1 MDFER
6 FPMLE
11 LAYKVGRLGGIL
23 PLVYNVANEEA
34 VKCFIEGKIKYL
46 EIEKIITDM
55 VNLYQEKNIKN
66 PTIEE
71 ILKINSQVR
80 KLINEKIE
88 VC

>member
-1 MDFER
+1 MVLIMNKIKPLNIKDNKYS
-6 FPMLE
+6 PSL
-11 LAYKVGRLGGIL
+11 LDN
-23 PLVYNVANEEA
+23 LVYL
-34 VKCFIEGKIKYL
+34 KI
-46 EIEKIITDM
+46 
-55 VNLYQEKNIKN
+55 QEKNIKN